1 MSEKI
6 TWILASIAFAV
17 LWTAYMIWQTS
28 TGMANVVILIVCGAI
43 AGTLWYFGMRWAMSK
58 MTARMARK

>member
-28 TGMANVVILIVCGAI
+28 TAMANVVILIVCGAI

-58 MTARMARK
+58 LTARMARK

>member
-6 TWILASIAFAV
+6 TWILASMAFAV

-28 TGMANVVILIVCGAI
+28 TDMANVIILIICGAI
-43 AGTLWYFGMRWAMSK
+43 AGTLWYFGMRWAMGK